1 MDNAQKQKVLAG
13 LTQISAMFRSMSPSS
28 WEIRN
33 HPEKYPA
40 DLSAVFRQLAKGEA
54 LEDTSV
60 LNQGMMDHPELGSSY
75 AAALFISDKLTEIDA
90 AGIKQSGPRN
100 FQHMVSNP
108 ASYNPPP
115 DRPHRSRHGFPT
127 YD

>member
-1 MDNAQKQKVLAG
+1 MDDAQKQKVLAG
-13 LTQISAMFRSMSPSS
+13 LTEISRMFHSMSPSS

-33 HPEKYPA
+33 HPDAYPD
-40 DLSAVFRQLAKGEA
+40 DLSAVFRKLAKGEA

-60 LNQGMMDHPELGSSY
+60 LNQGMMNHPELGSSY
-75 AAALFISDKLTEIDA
+75 AAALFISDKLVEIDA
-90 AGIKQSGPRN
+90 KGIKESGPRN

-115 DRPHRSRHGFPT
+115 ARLHRSRHSFPN